1 MKSLLKGQTVTVTR
15 YARPCRVAFILN
27 TKNAREELLKL
38 IEWCTFNLGG
48 PHNSIF
54 LQKSLRKSFFKEL
67 LTLCDPDWVI
77 WIGNQEKSVR
87 EFVDALLP
95 FQNDQ
100 VDMFNGET
108 SLLGIALPKFVK
120 EWKSKLSVTLS
131 ATPPDD
137 RISLASAAIMGILS
151 EEHKRSLSQW
161 FDFKEQDYRNENE
174 QQLMTGQP
182 FSGMISAN
190 MRFMPG
196 GISYFEPCYEIDEER
211 GARLFESCV
220 VVDKADNLEAISLF
234 WNLRAVHH
242 RSEQIFFLPVH
253 FLESNKSETERFL
266 WGASRTRTKGVAKIL
281 TCSLA
286 PRDLADRIRGIFP
299 IDARYHEL
307 SKGRY
312 QVEKEGQSMIAD
324 LTVAHPGDLFERGHR
339 YYGEQDPTAVTFDEN
354 GGYLQIPQSK
364 LGASDRQAY
373 HVVDFD
379 IPFFKPAKSE
389 RMQEYL
395 GFGDSQRL
403 SRLGLSELVGGYGLL
418 DNLLYLRLLDDLA
431 GIRSVASDH
440 GLTVRASDKGKMATQ
455 LLSMI
460 GNPYEV
466 RFLSGSNVIS
476 YLRKQAELRKPKIS
490 MNQSPEY
497 PLNYSGI
504 CQNLKSP
511 YTQSDFVTSLIR
523 WMLRKQ
529 LLRAGIVVRCDQ
541 CYTQQFIIIDSIRHE
556 QRCVGCR
563 SLLEVPSDGYHHL
576 ELYYVPNTLLMNA
589 IGQGFLPHLLALY
602 FLTVT
607 NHDGRSYEN
616 LTFSYPGIEIM
627 KGQKSLGELD
637 FALIFDN
644 EIITGECKM
653 GTELTKAEIA
663 KTVSISK
670 QIGASAATFCTTS
683 KFPKRTVEEINRVGR
698 KNQIKTVVLGG
709 EDLTN
714 QSYLRSVL
722 RRNRNG
728 NVVPDPKLYC
738 DDVIRNSRRA

>member
-1 MKSLLKGQTVTVTR
+1 MKSLLKGHTITVAR
-15 YARPCRVAFILN
+15 YARPCRAAFILN
-27 TKNAREELLKL
+27 TKNPKEELLKI
-38 IEWCTFNLGG
+38 IEWCTFNIGG

-54 LQKSLRKSFFKEL
+54 LQKSLRKGFFKEL

-77 WIGNQEKSVR
+77 WIGNQEKPIR
-87 EFVDALLP
+87 KFVDALLP
-95 FQNDQ
+95 FQKDQ
-100 VDMFNGET
+100 DKTFNGQ

-120 EWKSKLSVTLS
+120 EWKSKFNVTLS

-137 RISLASAAIMGILS
+137 RISLASAAIVGILS
-151 EEHKRSLSQW
+151 EDHKSSLSQW

-174 QQLMTGQP
+174 QQLLTEQP
-182 FSGMISAN
+182 YTGMISTN
-190 MRFMPG
+190 IEFLPG
-196 GISYFEPCYEIDEER
+196 GISYFEPCYEVDE
-211 GARLFESCV
+211 ASKAKPFESCI
-220 VVDKADNLEAISLF
+220 VVDKADNLEAITLF
-234 WNLRAVHH
+234 WNLRAAHH
-242 RSEQIFFLPVH
+242 RSADTFFLPVH

-266 WGASRTRTKGVAKIL
+266 WGTARTQTEGVVRIL
-281 TCSLA
+281 TCSLT
-286 PRDLADRIRGIFP
+286 PRYLADQIRRLFSV
-299 IDARYHEL
+299 DARHHEL

-312 QVEKEGQSMIAD
+312 QVEKGGQRMILD
-324 LTVAHPGDLFERGHR
+324 LTLVHPSGLFERGHR
-339 YYGEQDPTAVTFDEN
+339 FYGERDTTAVSFDEN

-379 IPFFKPAKSE
+379 IPFLKPAKSKTME
-389 RMQEYL
+389 VFL
-395 GFGDSQRL
+395 GFGSGERL
-403 SRLGLSELVGGYGLL
+403 SRLGLSELVGGYVFH

-440 GLTVRASDKGKMATQ
+440 GLTIKASDKGKMATQ

-460 GNPYEV
+460 GNPHEV

-476 YLRKQAELRKPKIS
+476 YLRKQAQLRKPKIS

-504 CQNLKSP
+504 CQNLTSP

-541 CYTQQFIIIDSIRHE
+541 CYTKQFLIIDSIRHE
-556 QRCVGCR
+556 QQCLGCR
-563 SLLEVPSDGYHHL
+563 SLLEVPSDGYQHL

-616 LTFSYPGIEIM
+616 LTFSYPGVEIS
-627 KGQKSLGELD
+627 KEQKSLGELD
-637 FALIFDN
+637 FVLIFDN

-653 GTELTKAEIA
+653 GTELTKAEIT
-663 KTVSISK
+663 KTVNLSK
-670 QIGASAATFCTTS
+670 QIGASVAAFCTTS
-683 KFPKRTVEEINRVGR
+683 KFPKRIVREIDRIGR
-698 KNQIKTVVLGG
+698 QREIRTVVLGG

-714 QSYLRSVL
+714 QSYLRSIL

-728 NVVPDPKLYC
+728 GIQPDLKLYC
-738 DDVIRNSRRA
+738 DDVIRNLRRM